1 MRSKRVRAPGGRRP
15 NASRTRPNHATTPPG
30 SNDGRRAVLKHDRPQ
45 GAEPRR
51 PSCQTRGSSRTRRQS
66 RPPPRR
72 EAYNRSAMSL
82 PPFGARSGRSRVPSR
97 RRRPPFRAALEPRP
111 PPARLTFSAA
121 SKTTRVVLCCQ
132 ISVGAGAVSLT
143 PIKLLSIGC
152 VRGDRCWCG
161 AQRTRSRRDA
171 PHPRAGESRAR
182 AACAWVPMTLREVL
196 EEVEKLSPTGS
207 SSLWWSQR
215 TVPRC
220 AYGRTRRLCARG
232 ALPPRA

>member
-1 MRSKRVRAPGGRRP
+1 MMV
-15 NASRTRPNHATTPPG
+15 
-30 SNDGRRAVLKHDRPQ
+30 
-45 GAEPRR
+45 GAPRR
-51 PSCQTRGSSRTRRQS
+51 EAVCSTTGPKAPSLVDQVVNHVVVVVGHVAGRVART
-66 RPPPRR
+66 RR
-72 EAYNRSAMSL
+72 EAYNRSAVSL

-97 RRRPPFRAALEPRP
+97 RRRPPFRAALEPQP
-111 PPARLTFSAA
+111 PPARSTFSAA

-132 ISVGAGAVSLT
+132 ISAGAGAVSLT

-182 AACAWVPMTLREVL
+182 AACAWVSMTLREVL

-215 TVPRC
+215 TVPVRVVV
-220 AYGRTRRLCARG
+220 AHG
-232 ALPPRA
+232 